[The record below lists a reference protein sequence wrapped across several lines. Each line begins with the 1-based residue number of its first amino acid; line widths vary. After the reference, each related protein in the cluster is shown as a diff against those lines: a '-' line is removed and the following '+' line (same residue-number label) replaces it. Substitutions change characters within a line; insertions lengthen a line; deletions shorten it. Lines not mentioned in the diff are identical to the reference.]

1 MPKFSR
7 LRRAGSTPFVVRRTF
22 INCSFWSAKYQNF
35 LACGGLFT
43 FSKVYIAPKAPGKK
57 KTGFRVYI
65 RGFCVENGGQNAP
78 KAQEKNEVFG
88 VYIRGFRTKNGAE
101 GAGKFWPKSSKI
113 LRFCP
118 NPVKTPPS

>member
-7 LRRAGSTPFVVRRTF
+7 LRRAGSSPFVVRRTF

-43 FSKVYIAPKAPGKK
+43 FSKVYIAPKAPEKS
-57 KTGFRVYI
+57 GFRVYI

-78 KAQEKNEVFG
+78 KAQEKNGVLG
-88 VYIRGFRTKNGAE
+88 VYIRGFRSKNAPKAPENFG
-101 GAGKFWPKSSKI
+101 PKS
-113 LRFCP
+113 
-118 NPVKTPPS
+118 